1 MALKANQTNLYKD
14 VSLYFEHHINK
25 EPFKNVQYYET
36 IDGDHGRIETRR
48 HWTSSDIDWLESKP
62 LWQGIKT
69 ITMIQRVRE
78 TGEKVSSENS
88 FYISSLPSDPQL
100 MAQAVRAHW
109 GIENSLH
116 WVLDISF
123 REDESRIRRM
133 NAPENFAMLRHM
145 AINLLKRET
154 TTKRGIK
161 GKRLKAGW
169 DNGYLK
175 KILRG

>member
-1 MALKANQTNLYKD
+1 
-14 VSLYFEHHINK
+14 
-25 EPFKNVQYYET
+25 
-36 IDGDHGRIETRR
+36 
-48 HWTSSDIDWLESKP
+48 
-62 LWQGIKT
+62 
-69 ITMIQRVRE
+69 
-78 TGEKVSSENS
+78 
-88 FYISSLPSDPQL
+88 